1 MFRKDR
7 KQTLY
12 RKLLNFLDHFQ
23 KLLNVF
29 LSIAEYLLR
38 SCLKIAQDFC
48 SWQQRCPIHAAK
60 GGAFRERGAP
70 TSGQLNVILQRR
82 LRALIVAKHGGGE
95 ARAAKRRRE
104 MCTYQSAEVTVCAVT
119 V

>member
-1 MFRKDR
+1 M
-7 KQTLY
+7 TGG
-12 RKLLNFLDHFQ
+12 
-23 KLLNVF
+23 
-29 LSIAEYLLR
+29 
-38 SCLKIAQDFC
+38 CKIFV
-48 SWQQRCPIHAAK
+48 K
-60 GGAFRERGAP
+60 EELRERGAP